1 MSTTQ
6 VVNPRLSSIV
16 VGKFGENQMVK
27 GWHEREVDGRSGI
40 PYRASGGESVF
51 YLKHPPLATKL
62 YLLLSAPVGL
72 RSTPLDGRIVIDKL
86 KYQLPLA
93 VDGWVLRTF
102 PIECAK
108 QAIRIKLMISDPV
121 VPDTVLHN
129 GDARALGW
137 FLSAVWQE

>member
-6 VVNPRLSSIV
+6 VVNPRLSCIV
-16 VGKFGENQMVK
+16 VGKLGESQMIR
-27 GWHEREVDGRSGI
+27 GWHEREQDGRNGI

-62 YLLLSAPVGL
+62 HLILSGPIGL
-72 RSTPLDGRIVIDKL
+72 RKTPLDGRIIIDKL
-86 KYQLPLA
+86 KYQLPLS

-102 PIECAK
+102 PIESAK
-108 QAIRIKLMISDPV
+108 EAIRVRLIISDPV

-137 FLSAVWQE
+137 FFSAAWQE